1 VTPGARDN
9 DGQESATGG
18 GTMITAW
25 EGSGAASVTFTL
37 PAAVG
42 AAHAAV
48 CGDWNNWAADLDV
61 LGRVEE
67 GFALTIELA
76 TGRSYRFRYLLD
88 GYRWENDWAADA
100 YVPNA
105 FGSEDS
111 VVDLTTLPQ
120 PEAPRAEPMAWAGVS
135 AEREAKLVA
144 PAGLGMPDLTE
155 LVPGTRAVS
164 QPVERL
170 DATYY
175 DTADL
180 RLARSGITLRHR
192 GGEAGPPW
200 TVKLP
205 EGGQGL
211 DLVRREIR
219 FEGSPDHVP
228 NSAADLV
235 LATTRAG
242 ALEPVARLTT
252 VRRPVEI
259 RDGNGLLLAE
269 VVDDTVS
276 VSLDH
281 RPVGRFREVEVE
293 LHATGGKGR
302 RILDA
307 AVSRL
312 IGAGCDPE
320 SPMPEPVRALGEPAT
335 RPTDVVVPPLADNAT
350 AIDLVRH
357 STARAVSQIIR
368 HDPGARLGDD
378 DEDVHKLRV
387 AARRLR
393 SDLHSFS
400 RLLDRSRVDPVRAE
414 LSWLGGVVGAVRDTD
429 VLTARLTGRLGV
441 LSHADGVGGVRLME
455 LLEREAADARA
466 AMLTA
471 LRDSRYL
478 RLLDALV
485 ELAAAPPFLDAG
497 QLSLRKSRKIATKII
512 EKPWRR
518 LADAVGALGGDPSDA
533 QLHKV
538 RILAKRS
545 RYAAEATA
553 PLLGPATVRFAA
565 SVADLQTVLGDHQ
578 DTVLAEEWLLRAQ
591 ATSPGVCD
599 TVGQLIAV
607 ERSRRAALRAQWPAV
622 WQRASTRK
630 MQ

>member
-1 VTPGARDN
+1 
-9 DGQESATGG
+9 
-18 GTMITAW
+18 MITAW

-259 RDGNGLLLAE
+259 RDGNGLLLA
-269 VVDDTVS
+269 
-276 VSLDH
+276 
-281 RPVGRFREVEVE
+281 
-293 LHATGGKGR
+293 
-302 RILDA
+302 
-307 AVSRL
+307 
-312 IGAGCDPE
+312 
-320 SPMPEPVRALGEPAT
+320 
-335 RPTDVVVPPLADNAT
+335 
-350 AIDLVRH
+350 
-357 STARAVSQIIR
+357 
-368 HDPGARLGDD
+368 
-378 DEDVHKLRV
+378 
-387 AARRLR
+387 
-393 SDLHSFS
+393 
-400 RLLDRSRVDPVRAE
+400 
-414 LSWLGGVVGAVRDTD
+414 
-429 VLTARLTGRLGV
+429 
-441 LSHADGVGGVRLME
+441 
-455 LLEREAADARA
+455 
-466 AMLTA
+466 
-471 LRDSRYL
+471 
-478 RLLDALV
+478 
-485 ELAAAPPFLDAG
+485 
-497 QLSLRKSRKIATKII
+497 
-512 EKPWRR
+512 
-518 LADAVGALGGDPSDA
+518 
-533 QLHKV
+533 
-538 RILAKRS
+538 
-545 RYAAEATA
+545 
-553 PLLGPATVRFAA
+553 
-565 SVADLQTVLGDHQ
+565 
-578 DTVLAEEWLLRAQ
+578 
-591 ATSPGVCD
+591 
-599 TVGQLIAV
+599 
-607 ERSRRAALRAQWPAV
+607 
-622 WQRASTRK
+622 
-630 MQ
+630 